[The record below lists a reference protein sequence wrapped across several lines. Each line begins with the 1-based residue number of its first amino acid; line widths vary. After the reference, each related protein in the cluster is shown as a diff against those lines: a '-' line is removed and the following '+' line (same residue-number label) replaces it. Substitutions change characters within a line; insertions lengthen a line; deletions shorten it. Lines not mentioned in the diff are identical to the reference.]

1 MRKTYVM
8 VFLISFLLITIVQLS
23 TVENQEQSRIAWLK
37 ITGYISPSTTEY
49 VKIVLSDN
57 SREYEAV
64 LITLDTLGGDASSTL
79 EIIKLIQRS
88 SKPVLCL
95 VYPEGANAMS
105 AGTYI
110 LMACKISGMAP
121 YTLIG
126 AGQPVVGGIPSNDTK
141 LINFLSE
148 EIASLA
154 RMNNRNDTIARYFV
168 TKNLVLSSEEA
179 LNKGVIEVIAR
190 DPKEFLDKVDG
201 REVIVSGRSIILNTK
216 KSLLVEV
223 DKPLKIFFMEFLTD
237 PLISSILLAV
247 GVMTLILGF
256 ASPGWGAEVAGGILI
271 LIGLLGQGFNVNLV
285 GLLLVGIG
293 AALLI
298 YEVFTHTFGAVAIG
312 GILSLSLGI
321 ILMAGS
327 PPRPQ
332 YVSQIW
338 FNEMIWSISLAMLVI
353 AIFFSFLIYKAIRA
367 VRSKPYLGDI
377 PSEYG
382 RAVDYLA
389 SGREGYVRLSGELWK
404 ATSRVE
410 VRAGERIKVVGR
422 SGDILIVE
430 PVGEEVED
438 RPST

>member
-1 MRKTYVM
+1 MKKKYAVA
-8 VFLISFLLITIVQLS
+8 FFILLLLITVMSFTPI
-23 TVENQEQSRIAWLK
+23 EGKRQSRVVWIK
-37 ITGYISPSTTEY
+37 INGYISPATTEY
-49 VKIVLSDN
+49 INIVLSTTSED
-57 SREYEAV
+57 YEII
-64 LITLDTLGGDASSTL
+64 LITLDTLGGDATSTL
-79 EIIKLIQRS
+79 EIIKSIQGS

-110 LMACKISGMAP
+110 LMACKVSGMAP

-126 AGQPVVGGIPSNDTK
+126 ACQPVVGGVPSNDTK

-148 EIASLA
+148 EIATLA

-168 TKNLVLSSEEA
+168 TKNLVLSADEA

-190 DPKEFLDKVDG
+190 DPKEFLELVDG
-201 REVIVSGRSIILNTK
+201 REVTVSGRPIKLNTTN
-216 KSLLVEV
+216 SILVEA
-223 DKPLKIFFMEFLTD
+223 DKPLKIFFMEFLVD

-247 GVMTLILGF
+247 GIMTLILGF
-256 ASPGWGAEVAGGILI
+256 TSPGWGAEVAGGILI
-271 LIGLLGQGFNVNLV
+271 LMGLVGQGFNVNLV
-285 GLLLVGIG
+285 GLLLVSIG

-298 YEVFTHTFGAVAIG
+298 YEVFTHTFGAIAIG

-332 YVSQIW
+332 YISQIW

-353 AIFFSFLIYKAIRA
+353 SIFFGFLIYKAIRA
-367 VRSKPYLGDI
+367 VRSKPYLRDI

-382 RAVDYLA
+382 RAVDDLVD
-389 SGREGYVRLSGELWK
+389 GKEGYVRIGGELWK
-404 ATSRVE
+404 ATSRVD
-410 VRAGERIKVVGR
+410 VKTGGRIKVVGR
-422 SGDILIVE
+422 AGDVLIVE
-430 PVGEEVED
+430 PVKEKVED
-438 RPST
+438 QY